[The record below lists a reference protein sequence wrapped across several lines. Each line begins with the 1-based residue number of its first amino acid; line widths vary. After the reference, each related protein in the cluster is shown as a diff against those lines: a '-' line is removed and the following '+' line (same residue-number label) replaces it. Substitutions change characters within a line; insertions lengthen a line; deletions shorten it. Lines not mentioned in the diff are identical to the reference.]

1 VLFASLLVR
10 DRDNAIMSL
19 LAESAESSRNSIGKA
34 VEALGRLDVGNRMV
48 HKCREYLE
56 RLLHVLDSLSMCLL
70 NTDAIN
76 ADDSPGS
83 NIPLAEARAEAA
95 ADHVAVGVDAWRS
108 PDVFSS
114 ADILDQSPFGID
126 LGEFMEGDLDFSQF
140 LFPKNVEIS
149 GVEVSSMQ

>member
-1 VLFASLLVR
+1 VLVASLLVR
-10 DRDNAIMSL
+10 DRDNAIISL

-34 VEALGRLDVGNRMV
+34 VEALRRLDVGNRMV

-56 RLLHVLDSLSMCLL
+56 RLLQVLDSLSMCRLS
-70 NTDAIN
+70 TDTGN

-83 NIPLAEARAEAA
+83 NIPPADVRVGSA
-95 ADHVAVGVDAWRS
+95 ADHVAVGEDAWRS
-108 PDVFSS
+108 QDVFSS
-114 ADILDQSPFGID
+114 ANILDQSPFGID